1 MDNFIVFSKADQL
14 NRISHKRKEIVALNP
29 ATCLASIHKVSVR
42 ERERESSQ
50 DIKGY
55 NVQITL

>member
-1 MDNFIVFSKADQL
+1 MDNFIAFSKADQL
-14 NRISHKRKEIVALNP
+14 NRISHKGKEIEVLNP
-29 ATCLASIHKVSVR
+29 ATCLASIHKVS

>member
-29 ATCLASIHKVSVR
+29 ATCLASIHKVSER
-42 ERERESSQ
+42 EREREREREFTGH
-50 DIKGY
+50 KG
-55 NVQITL
+55 V